1 MRRMAV
7 LAMFALVVAGRAAA
21 VCSGDCSG
29 DHAVTVSEMVT
40 GVNLALGNRGDCA
53 AFDSNG
59 DHMVAVNELVA
70 AVANLLGGCPFIGQY
85 SARVDVGDGEVARL
99 LIEAAAD
106 GTAEATLM
114 VVDASA
120 QGGALRVEI
129 PLLHLT
135 GTIDLDTGAFHFQG
149 TADGVTGPIPVD
161 IGGTLPDSP
170 RGLGTVQL
178 QIDSDTFSGSVA
190 PGDGRPTATPTAT
203 RVPATPTPTA
213 SLPAATPT
221 FTPTSVPA
229 NFPTPG
235 ASCEGGAISLHFS
248 NASGTNSFVNLGPD
262 LNIGKGS
269 FNIIAGV
276 GVGGGYVPCSLN
288 AGDIIRRVQITY
300 INPGASIAS
309 GTVIPLG
316 RERGQGTFDYI
327 ETPTNNP
334 LGTRGW
340 RSDSGALVLD
350 AVDGSAVRFHITAAV
365 LSPEPSFSFQQPATG
380 TLTID
385 AGGRNTP

>member
-1 MRRMAV
+1 LHAGWSEGFDMRTAV
-7 LAMFALVVAGRAAA
+7 LGLLVLFLASGRAVA

-40 GVNLALGNRGDCA
+40 GVNQALGNGAQCS
-53 AFDSNG
+53 AFDTNG
-59 DHMVAVNELVA
+59 DQMVAVNELIA
-70 AVANLLGGCPFIGQY
+70 AVGNLLGGCPFIGEY
-85 SARVDVGDGEVARL
+85 SARIDVGDGETARL
-99 LIEAAAD
+99 RIDAAAD
-106 GTAEATLM
+106 GSAEATLM
-114 VVDASA
+114 VGASGA
-120 QGGALRVEI
+120 EGGALRVEI

-135 GTIDLDTGAFHFQG
+135 GTIDLDSGAFHFEG
-149 TADGVTGPIPVD
+149 TADGIEGPIPVN

-170 RGLGTVQL
+170 RGQGSVDLE
-178 QIDSDTFSGSVA
+178 IDSETFSGSVVS
-190 PGDGRPTATPTAT
+190 GNGMPTATPTRPA
-203 RVPATPTPTA
+203 ATPTPT
-213 SLPAATPT
+213 PT
-221 FTPTSVPA
+221 AVPA

-248 NASGTNSFVNLGPD
+248 QPNGTNSYVNLGPD
-262 LNIGKGS
+262 LNIGKGA
-269 FNIIAGV
+269 FNLITGI

-288 AGDIIRRVQITY
+288 AGEVLRRVQINY
-300 INPGASIAS
+300 INPGANLTS
-309 GTVIPLG
+309 GTVIALG

-340 RSDSGALVLD
+340 RADSGTLVLD
-350 AVDGSAVRFHITAAV
+350 SVDGTTVRFHITGAL

-380 TLTID
+380 TLVID